1 MNSESQ
7 VEALDK
13 EEDRAGGAAIKELK
27 EPQEKASSKKSFIC
41 KACEKS
47 FHFFCRLKVHMK
59 RCRVARGKQI
69 QCRECTEVKLTKKE
83 LEKHQLEVHG
93 AVGMAKKK
101 KKRLP
106 VSCDICGREFAH
118 ASGMQYHKLTEHFDE
133 KPFSCEKC
141 GAKFAANSTLKNHL
155 RLHTGDRP
163 FVCKHCL
170 MTFMQASALAYH
182 TKKKH
187 SEGKMYACQYCDAV
201 FAQSIELSRHVR
213 THTGDK
219 PYVCRECGKGF
230 RQANGLSIH
239 LRSFH
244 NIEDPYDCRK
254 CRMSFATLQ
263 EHRKHIHEAHS
274 REYHPCPDCSKVF
287 SAPSLL
293 ERHMVTHVGGKPFSC
308 DICNKAYQLRI
319 TAPPS
324 SPPCTAA
331 PVTKPSPALLLTES
345 TSKQSTQM

>member
-1 MNSESQ
+1 MSEHSGDGRPGVWYSGRVTTQAGVGFYTGLLTEGSGEKPGIRKWKVNSESQ

-118 ASGMQYHKLTEHFDE
+118 ASGRVGDSWGE
-133 KPFSCEKC
+133 KS
-141 GAKFAANSTLKNHL
+141 
-155 RLHTGDRP
+155 
-163 FVCKHCL
+163 VC
-170 MTFMQASALAYH
+170 
-182 TKKKH
+182 
-187 SEGKMYACQYCDAV
+187 
-201 FAQSIELSRHVR
+201 SR
-213 THTGDK
+213 
-219 PYVCRECGKGF
+219 
-230 RQANGLSIH
+230 A
-239 LRSFH
+239 
-244 NIEDPYDCRK
+244 
-254 CRMSFATLQ
+254 
-263 EHRKHIHEAHS
+263 
-274 REYHPCPDCSKVF
+274 
-287 SAPSLL
+287 
-293 ERHMVTHVGGKPFSC
+293 
-308 DICNKAYQLRI
+308 
-319 TAPPS
+319 
-324 SPPCTAA
+324 PCTHWENLNDII
-331 PVTKPSPALLLTES
+331 K
-345 TSKQSTQM
+345 